1 MQYSISQSQNEYYVV
16 EYQKNTKKFILDSKK
31 NKPVICLTTD
41 LFPMYHNV
49 ADEIEVKHQLC
60 IFHLFQTIN
69 HKLKVYYRRNKI
81 NGKQRDHIYKNAQ

>member
-1 MQYSISQSQNEYYVV
+1 
-16 EYQKNTKKFILDSKK
+16 
-31 NKPVICLTTD
+31 
-41 LFPMYHNV
+41 MYHNV

-81 NGKQRDHIYKNAQ
+81 NGKQRDHIYKNAIIKKLFQTKLKKRSNRTI

>member
-1 MQYSISQSQNEYYVV
+1 
-16 EYQKNTKKFILDSKK
+16 
-31 NKPVICLTTD
+31 
-41 LFPMYHNV
+41 MYHNI

-81 NGKQRDHIYKNAQ
+81 NGKQRDHIYKNTQ